1 MAIAELERVKR
12 VTDATGEVEK
22 GQITLDAVV
31 CPTGCPYNIT
41 SRRLN

>member
-12 VTDATGEVEK
+12 VRDDTGEVEK
-22 GQITLDAVV
+22 GQVTLDAVV
-31 CPTGCPYNIT
+31 CPTGSPYNIA